1 MKQTLKNVEQIFYI
15 FKDRLFLNPTN
26 HVVHPDVPT
35 NCMIRVLLPASPT
48 IPKPWLVVEHN
59 QTVAEHDRV
68 EGEPPS
74 SLTKFSHSGWH
85 ISFPSVSEPSFNLK
99 KQIISI

>member
-1 MKQTLKNVEQIFYI
+1 
-15 FKDRLFLNPTN
+15 
-26 HVVHPDVPT
+26 
-35 NCMIRVLLPASPT
+35 MIRVLLPASPT

-59 QTVAEHDRV
+59 QTIAEHDRV

-99 KQIISI
+99 KQNNKEDKCRLKEKMYILMVNSFN